1 MKIQICSVIGKRDY
15 PINLIRVEK
24 LSGTKS
30 RVYRY
35 LKKMLSNI
43 SININIKC
51 IETETAR

>member
-24 LSGTKS
+24 LSGTMS
-30 RVYRY
+30 RVHRY
-35 LKKMLSNI
+35 LKKMLSTI
-43 SININIKC
+43 SINIKC